1 MTPPHTDSHWLY
13 TALSPSGTFPIF
25 VSRTFKDDTWCEQW
39 SFNDCRGKAK
49 DAACKMCDE
58 KTNQWCDGQDMG
70 ECTNMA
76 EQMAAMGT
84 STAAGVATTT
94 ASSERYC
101 NKKMCPPGKSIMCP
115 DESCV
120 KAATDCPRIEAF
132 DGCKGKKSGDTCE
145 MCDKTDPGCMSMPS
159 TMTGG
164 KQVCE
169 DMPMY
174 DASGTMFKKL
184 NCHMKPW
191 NGCDGKKAGDACKM
205 CQAGDKWCRED
216 AGAGG
221 MTTEC
226 AKPYVEQNKLYNIQ
240 CSEIFTLRN
249 EKLHTEA

>member
-1 MTPPHTDSHWLY
+1 
-13 TALSPSGTFPIF
+13 
-25 VSRTFKDDTWCEQW
+25 
-39 SFNDCRGKAK
+39 
-49 DAACKMCDE
+49 MCDE

-84 STAAGVATTT
+84 GTAAGVATTT

-120 KAATDCPRIEAF
+120 AAATDCPRIEAF